1 MGKSAGNVYGE
12 LVCGTIGPKFS
23 TTAPLPKQGGGSTF
37 RTPMGHQR
45 TLFRVPRPNRDPK
58 NEDLAGHGS
67 VRLVFGTPVCRT
79 ARSAPLGGR
88 QFLECAA
95 GTFWNVWQAL
105 FGVGGSTKKGH
116 LASQRPLVTQKR
128 SKNPRLGQ
136 PSVGSSP
143 GPGENVLTP
152 RRPGVGN
159 VGMAKRPFFWTPKVE
174 QRQVA
179 G

>member
-1 MGKSAGNVYGE
+1 MPGTIGSESPATAPSRREGGGFDSQDTQEAPKRGFSGPLANFSARMGKSAGNVYGE

-79 ARSAPLGGR
+79 ARSAPLGGAPVFGVCGR
-88 QFLECAA
+88 HFLECVA
-95 GTFWNVWQAL
+95 GTFWS
-105 FGVGGSTKKGH
+105 G
-116 LASQRPLVTQKR
+116 
-128 SKNPRLGQ
+128 
-136 PSVGSSP
+136 
-143 GPGENVLTP
+143 
-152 RRPGVGN
+152 
-159 VGMAKRPFFWTPKVE
+159 
-174 QRQVA
+174 RQH
-179 G
+179 